1 MHDHLKDAATAAVMT
16 NDELFD
22 AARDIGRLPELTGL
36 QQAIL
41 DELSLRGLSSEGAV
55 DGRSNRQTR
64 AR

>member
-1 MHDHLKDAATAAVMT
+1 MHDHLKDAAATAVMT
-16 NDELFD
+16 HDELFD

-55 DGRSNRQTR
+55 DSRPKRQTR
-64 AR
+64 AM